1 MQELSWTFTWAQR
14 PSEVVVE
21 RAPALAKGKRGKWC
35 AAQTQESEWFAS
47 GVERFDKFKG
57 CLAVVCSWG
66 APLRSTASSQRPC
79 RIPRVASVAKPLLR
93 SATSAPRPLRR
104 LQGLQPKLRA
114 LPGPIRSRIFSSD
127 ALVSEGGARH
137 FLNLRSN
144 GIRRVPPPR
153 FACGSWTMEVHL

>member
-93 SATSAPRPLRR
+93 SATPRLGHFDACRASNRSSGLCQVPFEAVSSQATR
-104 LQGLQPKLRA
+104 LSLKAELD
-114 LPGPIRSRIFSSD
+114 IF
-127 ALVSEGGARH
+127 
-137 FLNLRSN
+137 
-144 GIRRVPPPR
+144 
-153 FACGSWTMEVHL
+153 